1 MGTRD
6 SSGWAAGAGRAAPLQ
21 TVAAPAVAHLFRGGA
36 WDRPKGA
43 RSQPGERS
51 LKGAW
56 MNWTQARQP
65 RAAGS
70 PKARL
75 AAKEE
80 TRQAALALLASVN
93 APGPTRSDFTYSL
106 ESQQG

>member
-1 MGTRD
+1 MRGAQPRFKQWPRLQSRTYSEAERGT
-6 SSGWAAGAGRAAPLQ
+6 A
-21 TVAAPAVAHLFRGGA
+21 
-36 WDRPKGA
+36 PKGA